1 MGGLL
6 VTALSAPVSAAGTIQ
21 ISGSGYYD
29 DAAGTEC
36 GVPPAGFDSYAGLV
50 LSGDLE
56 GCLYTDVL
64 GSKFHEAPSGI
75 YIETGRELIVA
86 SLNGAPVATFATPW
100 AATACSPPRWTP
112 ARNPGTPVASQKA
125 AACLLM
131 CAISFMT
138 SILEP

>member
-1 MGGLL
+1 MRTKIRRLALLGVVMGGLL

-56 GCLYTDVL
+56 GMPVPRRRILASTCPTDRRDW
-64 GSKFHEAPSGI
+64 I
-75 YIETGRELIVA
+75 DIETA
-86 SLNGAPVATFATPW
+86 DS
-100 AATACSPPRWTP
+100 
-112 ARNPGTPVASQKA
+112 
-125 AACLLM
+125 
-131 CAISFMT
+131 
-138 SILEP
+138 